1 VDENLDTL
9 LFAAWRK
16 VLFAAVMR
24 RRRQDSI
31 ARSRPVAKAAV
42 AAWPA
47 SRRLWNSLIA
57 TLGPVR

>member
-1 VDENLDTL
+1 MDENVDTL

-16 VLFAAVMR
+16 VMFTAAL
-24 RRRQDSI
+24 RQRQQDAI

-57 TLGPVR
+57 TLGLVL